1 MAIPGTLQKLPLG
14 LVLVLVF
21 NGVAHA
27 DVYKWV
33 DKDGKIQYSDQ
44 PPLSGEAKKMK
55 KKTKDTT
62 DAAPTTTGTGAK
74 PAATAAD
81 QEVEF
86 RKRKMEKEEA
96 EKKKQAEQESAEK
109 NKGYCNNLHG
119 ELRANRDGVRIVRFN
134 EKGERVALDDNERA
148 QARVQLEDRIAKE
161 CQ

>member
-1 MAIPGTLQKLPLG
+1 MAIYRSLKKLPLG

-21 NGVAHA
+21 NGIADA

-62 DAAPTTTGTGAK
+62 NAAPALTGTGAK
-74 PAATAAD
+74 PAAAVD

-96 EKKKQAEQESAEK
+96 EKKKQAEQEIAEK
-109 NKGYCNNLHG
+109 NKGYCNSLRG
-119 ELRANRDGVRIVRFN
+119 ELKAHQDGVRIVQYN
-134 EKGERVALDDNERA
+134 EKGERVALDDSERA
-148 QARVQLEDRIAKE
+148 QSKVQLEDRIAKE